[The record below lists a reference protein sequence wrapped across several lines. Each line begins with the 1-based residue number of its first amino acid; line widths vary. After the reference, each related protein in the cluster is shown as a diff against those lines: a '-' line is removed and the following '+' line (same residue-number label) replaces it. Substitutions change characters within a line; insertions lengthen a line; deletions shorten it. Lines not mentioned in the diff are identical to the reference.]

1 MPAAERQAHVVW
13 DGNLVKGIGTL
24 SLGTGALREQPVSW
38 ASRVERPD
46 GKTSPEELL
55 AAAQA
60 SCYAMALSHTL
71 TEKGT
76 PPDRLDVTAT
86 ATADFVGGGLKV
98 TTMDIQVR
106 GWVRGLDQAQFQQ
119 IASDAEKGCPIAN
132 AIRNNVEIRVK
143 AQLEGGLRQ

>member
-1 MPAAERQAHVVW
+1 MPAAERQARVVW
-13 DGNLVKGIGTL
+13 DGNLVKGTGVL
-24 SLGTGALREQPVSW
+24 SLGTGVLREQPVSW

-76 PPDRLDVTAT
+76 PPDRLDVAAT

-106 GWVRGLDQAQFQQ
+106 GWVRGIDQAQFEQ
-119 IASDAEKGCPIAN
+119 IARDAEQGCPIAN
-132 AIRNNVEIRVK
+132 AIRNNVEIRVH
-143 AQLEGGLRQ
+143 AQLEGGLRH